1 MRLFIAIPLPKDIA
15 RAVCTVGDELRQ
27 MSSGGRFVPAGNH
40 HITVRFLGES
50 DALYDVAAAM
60 DDAVRDA
67 KPFLLR
73 LEGYGTFD
81 RGSTKTGIVRIGGD
95 KNELDR
101 VRQTLETALFDRGF
115 DRGRG
120 RFDPHITLAR
130 AVETPDASRPF
141 VPNEAFWA
149 HSLVLYESRSENGRM
164 VYAPLHTAT
173 F

>member
-15 RAVCTVGDELRQ
+15 RAVCAVQEELRQ
-27 MSSGGRFVPAGNH
+27 MSSQGRFVPAGNH

-50 DALYDVAAAM
+50 NALFDAAAAM

-73 LEGYGTFD
+73 LTGYGTFD
-81 RGSTKTGIVRIGGD
+81 RGSAKTGIVRVGGD
-95 KNELDR
+95 LDELGR
-101 VRQTLETALFDRGF
+101 VHQTLEAALLDRGF

-120 RFDPHITLAR
+120 KFEPHITLGR
-130 AVETPDASRPF
+130 AVEHPAGQAPF
-141 VPNEAFWA
+141 VPNEAFRA
-149 HSLVLYESRSENGRM
+149 QSLVLYESRSENGRM
-164 VYAPLHTAT
+164 VYAPLHTAA